1 MLLLFFQKISTILM
15 GNFIVS
21 ARKYR
26 PSTFSEVVGQLAITS
41 TLSNAISD
49 KHLAQSFLFCGPR
62 GVGKTTCARILAKT
76 INCLN
81 ISQKIEPCDN
91 CESCTA
97 FNESHSF
104 NIHELDAASNNSV
117 DDIRNLVEQV
127 RFAPQVG
134 NYNIYIIDEVHMLS
148 ASAFNAFLKTLE
160 EPPAHAIFI
169 LATTE
174 KHKIIPTILSR
185 CQIFDFKRISIDD
198 IVNHLK
204 FVAEQEKINV
214 EQDALH
220 IIAQKSDGSLRDS
233 LSIFD
238 RLASFTDGIT
248 YQHVIENLNIL
259 DHDYYFKITSSI
271 LSHDISNTLLI
282 FNQILENG
290 FDGHHFINGL
300 AAHFRDLLVS
310 KDAETIVLLEK
321 GEDLKKQYLAQSE
334 NCEQSFLLK
343 ALDICSKCDVQYKSS
358 KNQQLLV
365 ELSLMKL
372 CSIGV
377 DVPKKKES
385 DSIVLP
391 QQAPKIEK
399 EVAKSINEIK
409 KEEPENHNLPESEKR
424 EAAITKPIIENK
436 ASLISISDLEEEETN
451 EQEKKDKNETAFSN
465 QDLMEVWKEYVKKQK
480 DEGKSNFAATLE
492 MSRPTLLDDCKIQLQ
507 IANKSQE
514 VVIEKEKIDL
524 HEFLR
529 NKLQHD
535 NIEVV
540 TKIQEKNDEDR
551 IPYTN
556 KDKYEQMTKENPNLN
571 KLKKELG
578 LDFDF

>member
-1 MLLLFFQKISTILM
+1 M

-26 PSTFSEVVGQLAITS
+26 PTTFESVIGQSVITS

-49 KHLAQSFLFCGPR
+49 NHLAQSFLFCGPR

-76 INCLN
+76 INCQN
-81 ISQKIEPCDN
+81 ISEKVEPCDK
-91 CESCTA
+91 CESCTS

-134 NYNIYIIDEVHMLS
+134 HYNIYIIDEVHMLS
-148 ASAFNAFLKTLE
+148 TSAFNAFLKTLE
-160 EPPAHAIFI
+160 EPPSHAIFI

-185 CQIFDFKRISIDD
+185 CQIFDFKRIGIDD
-198 IVNHLK
+198 IVNHLE
-204 FVAEQEKINV
+204 FVAESESIKV

-238 RLASFTDGIT
+238 RLASFSDGIT
-248 YQHVIENLNIL
+248 YKSVIENLNIL
-259 DHDYYFKITSSI
+259 DHDYYFKITTSI
-271 LSHDISNTLLI
+271 LEQDISNTLLI
-282 FNQILENG
+282 FNEIIENG
-290 FDGHHFINGL
+290 FDGHHFIGGL

-310 KDAETIVLLEK
+310 KDEETLVLLEK
-321 GEDLKKQYLAQSE
+321 GESLKEQYLTQSKL
-334 NCEQSFLLK
+334 CEQSLLLK
-343 ALDICSKCDVQYKSS
+343 ALEICNQCDVQYKTS
-358 KNQQLLV
+358 KNQQLLA

-372 CSIGV
+372 CSIGAE
-377 DVPKKKES
+377 PSKKKES
-385 DSIVLP
+385 EAIILP
-391 QQAPKIEK
+391 KQEPKTER
-399 EVAKSINEIK
+399 EVAQAINEIK
-409 KEEPENHNLPESEKR
+409 KEEPKRTEEIGGEKKVD
-424 EAAITKPIIENK
+424 ETEKPK
-436 ASLISISDLEEEETN
+436 PKKRTSLISISDLDEPEEIKP
-451 EQEKKDKNETAFSN
+451 EKTTEKRNTDFKNEEL
-465 QDLMEVWKEYVKKQK
+465 QEVWREYVNSQK
-480 DEGKSNFAATLE
+480 EKGKSNFATTLDINE
-492 MSRPTLLDDCKIQLQ
+492 PVLLANCKIEIQ
-507 IANKSQE
+507 ISNKSQE

-529 NKLQHD
+529 TKLQND
-535 NIEVV
+535 TIEVI
-540 TKIQEKNDEDR
+540 TKIQEKPDEER
-551 IPYTN
+551 IPFTN
-556 KDKYEQMTKENPNLN
+556 KDKYEQMTKENPKLQNL
-571 KLKKELG
+571 KEKLG

>member
-1 MLLLFFQKISTILM
+1 M

-26 PSTFSEVVGQLAITS
+26 PSTFKEVVGQQAITS
-41 TLSNAISD
+41 TLSSAIAEN
-49 KHLAQSFLFCGPR
+49 HLAQSFLFCGPR

-76 INCLN
+76 INCL
-81 ISQKIEPCDN
+81 KITPEIAPCN
-91 CESCTA
+91 SCESCTS

-185 CQIFDFKRISIDD
+185 CQIFNFKRICIDD
-198 IVNHLK
+198 IVNHLT
-204 FVAEQEKINV
+204 FVAEQEKINA
-214 EQDALH
+214 EEDALH
-220 IIAQKSDGSLRDS
+220 VIAQKSDGSLRDS

-238 RLASFTDGIT
+238 RLSSFSEGIT
-248 YQHVIENLNIL
+248 YKHVIENLNIL
-259 DHDYYFKITSSI
+259 DHDYYFKITTAV
-271 LSHDISNTLLI
+271 LAHDILNVLLS

-300 AAHFRDLLVS
+300 ASHFRDLLIS

-321 GEDLKKQYLAQSE
+321 AETLKKQYLEQAK

-343 ALDICSKCDVQYKSS
+343 ALDICSKCDVQYKTS

-372 CSIGV
+372 CSVGV
-377 DVPKKKES
+377 ESSKKKET
-385 DSIVLP
+385 DTIVTPKLI
-391 QQAPKIEK
+391 PKIEK
-399 EVAKSINEIK
+399 KVAQSIMEIR
-409 KEEPENHNLPESEKR
+409 KEEPKTQEDKQQQLKEVEISKSITEKR
-424 EAAITKPIIENK
+424 T
-436 ASLISISDLEEEETN
+436 SLISISDLEEQEEVK
-451 EQEKKDKNETAFSN
+451 EKQIDKEEKEFSKV
-465 QDLMEVWKEYVKKQK
+465 QLMEVWKEYIQIQKKK
-480 DEGKSNFAATLE
+480 GKSNFATTLDMNE
-492 MSRPTLLDDCKIQLQ
+492 PILIDDYKIEIQ
-507 IANKSQE
+507 ISNKSQE

-529 NKLQHD
+529 NKLQND
-535 NIEVV
+535 NIEVF
-540 TKIQEKNDEDR
+540 TKIIEKTEDEKS
-551 IPYTN
+551 PYTN
-556 KDKYEQMTKENPNLN
+556 KDKYEQMSKENPNL
-571 KLKKELG
+571 KELKKELG